1 MRSWPS
7 NQPTDWQ
14 RMGFLAILIFTALSQ
29 TCKGSFWKVLYLIS
43 CMRILVS
50 LLCVSWRLFL
60 YINFIF
66 QEIVFVEVSS
76 LIFGLFFTRLIRSD
90 QTESFIWI
98 NIVSIF
104 FFLYIL
110 ILTFPTAA
118 EALRL
123 ILKAQ
128 RDDENSSL
136 DVASVSFCV
145 KMIKS
150 HN

>member
-1 MRSWPS
+1 MNKYS
-7 NQPTDWQ
+7 
-14 RMGFLAILIFTALSQ
+14 I
-29 TCKGSFWKVLYLIS
+29 Y
-43 CMRILVS
+43 
-50 LLCVSWRLFL
+50 
-60 YINFIF
+60 
-66 QEIVFVEVSS
+66 
-76 LIFGLFFTRLIRSD
+76 LFF
-90 QTESFIWI
+90 
-98 NIVSIF
+98 
-104 FFLYIL
+104 YIL

-150 HN
+150 HNYFVIDKANSKAMINTNGAFKKSICVYNSEPA

>member
-1 MRSWPS
+1 MNKYS
-7 NQPTDWQ
+7 
-14 RMGFLAILIFTALSQ
+14 I
-29 TCKGSFWKVLYLIS
+29 Y
-43 CMRILVS
+43 
-50 LLCVSWRLFL
+50 
-60 YINFIF
+60 
-66 QEIVFVEVSS
+66 
-76 LIFGLFFTRLIRSD
+76 LFF
-90 QTESFIWI
+90 F
-98 NIVSIF
+98 
-104 FFLYIL
+104 YIL
-110 ILTFPTAA
+110 ILTFPNAA

>member
-1 MRSWPS
+1 MNKYS
-7 NQPTDWQ
+7 
-14 RMGFLAILIFTALSQ
+14 I
-29 TCKGSFWKVLYLIS
+29 Y
-43 CMRILVS
+43 
-50 LLCVSWRLFL
+50 
-60 YINFIF
+60 
-66 QEIVFVEVSS
+66 
-76 LIFGLFFTRLIRSD
+76 LFF
-90 QTESFIWI
+90 F
-98 NIVSIF
+98 
-104 FFLYIL
+104 YIL

-150 HN
+150 HNYFVIDKANSKAMINTNGAFKVFVYTIVSQLDCFSINQCYEMLFVLRLQSFPPLRGYVTWKNMFIRGPSFLEKCTIQQIS

>member
-1 MRSWPS
+1 MNKYS
-7 NQPTDWQ
+7 
-14 RMGFLAILIFTALSQ
+14 I
-29 TCKGSFWKVLYLIS
+29 Y
-43 CMRILVS
+43 
-50 LLCVSWRLFL
+50 
-60 YINFIF
+60 
-66 QEIVFVEVSS
+66 
-76 LIFGLFFTRLIRSD
+76 LFF
-90 QTESFIWI
+90 F
-98 NIVSIF
+98 N
-104 FFLYIL
+104 IL